1 MLVKEK
7 VIKSLQKFPD
17 NFSIDELIE
26 KLIIK
31 EKIENGDAQS
41 QNNEVISETQ
51 LNIEV
56 EKWFK

>member
-7 VIKSLQKFPD
+7 VIESLQKFPD

-26 KLIIK
+26 KLIII

-41 QNNEVISETQ
+41 KKNEVISETQ
-51 LNIEV
+51 LNIEI

>member
-7 VIKSLQKFPD
+7 VIESLQKFPG

-26 KLIIK
+26 KLIII

-41 QNNEVISETQ
+41 
-51 LNIEV
+51 
-56 EKWFK
+56 KKMK

>member
-7 VIKSLQKFPD
+7 VIESLQKFPD

-26 KLIIK
+26 KLIII

-41 QNNEVISETQ
+41 QKNEVTSETQ

>member
-7 VIKSLQKFPD
+7 VIESLQKFPD

-26 KLIIK
+26 KLIII